1 MINITGSNAQQISQL
16 PLTELQRSIVRQK
29 ERSPEM
35 YRYPSLQ
42 ALQFELVLRSNIVQ
56 AAKDL
61 NDSGASF
68 AVFKKSRC
76 NERLWSRTEAG
87 GFKLRPGVL
96 PSDGIRDI
104 YANGEL
110 YAFECATAIVILL
123 YKAML
128 ETLGESN
135 FNRHFRDLLLY
146 DWTYDND
153 LRLITLYSYVEA
165 YPGDILYFE
174 NPDHDDDRPEWQGE
188 NVIKLANDLYYGH
201 GVGIKSAAGMIEALN
216 RTRNPGSTKSA
227 FLSDLVNHPDFGYLM
242 TLPSRSRESV
252 LAERAEPPVV
262 ARIGTAVYVY
272 RNHKMRKQDRMLL

>member
-1 MINITGSNAQQISQL
+1 MINITGSNMQQVNLL

-29 ERSPEM
+29 ERSPEV

-42 ALQFELVLRSNIVQ
+42 ALQFELALRANIVQ

-135 FNRHFRDLLLY
+135 FNRHFRDLLLF

-252 LAERAEPPVV
+252 LAERAEPPLI

-272 RNHKMRKQDRMLL
+272 RNHRMRKQDRMLL